1 MPVYQSPFTR
11 PIEITSQKEA
21 HDAYLD
27 FCHYCRKDAIEK
39 IFHCSCRD
47 IKLCEAVKQQILNDW
62 SNEALAR
69 KAEKEK
75 DQ

>member
-21 HDAYLD
+21 HDIYLD
-27 FCHYCRKDAIEK
+27 FCYYCEKGAIDM
-39 IFHCSCRD
+39 FHCSYRD
-47 IKLCEAVKQQILNDW
+47 SKLCEAVREQILNDW
-62 SNEALAR
+62 SNETLAR
-69 KAEKEK
+69 KAKKEK